1 MIDIRYDF
9 IPYIDQVYSS
19 CKNKI
24 SLFKVEDHSELNNQ
38 ETTDSWPGKRSLN
51 LSEVEPFLYLQLMH
65 LIESKFN
72 LVLSNYKSIDA
83 YIHLRL
89 KEDDTKDWIHIDP
102 TDTILIYL
110 SPTNLFSGTSF
121 YSDDDKEIAAIKFVQ
136 NSAIFFNGQIKH
148 KSVSN
153 YGENLEDGR
162 MTINIF
168 CNK

>member
-1 MIDIRYDF
+1 MINIHYDF
-9 IPYIDQVYSS
+9 IPYVNQVYKF

-24 SLFKVEDHSELNNQ
+24 TLLKVEDHPECKH
-38 ETTDSWPGKRSLN
+38 ETADNWPGKRSLN
-51 LSEVEPFLYLQLMH
+51 LAEVEPFLYLQLMH
-65 LIESKFN
+65 LIEIKFN

-83 YIHLRL
+83 YVHLRL
-89 KEDDTKDWIHIDP
+89 KEDDTKDWIHTDP

-121 YSDDDKEIAAIKFVQ
+121 YSDDEQEISSVKFVQ
-136 NSAIFFNGQIKH
+136 NCGLFFNGQIKH
-148 KSVSN
+148 KSLSN

-168 CNK
+168 CKK